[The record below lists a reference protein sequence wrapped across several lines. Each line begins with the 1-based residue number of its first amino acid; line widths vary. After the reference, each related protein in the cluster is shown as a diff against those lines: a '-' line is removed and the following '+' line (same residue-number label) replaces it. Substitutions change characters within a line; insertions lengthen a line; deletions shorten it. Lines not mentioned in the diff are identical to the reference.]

1 MANHA
6 THSEPTLAETPLPGT
21 RSGPYTDI
29 GEGRTVRSGK
39 PGLMARHRDTLLVT
53 ALMAALVTTF
63 AAVIGA
69 AALSFISVNQS
80 LLTVR
85 GEIGDLR
92 AEMHEEIGSLRT
104 EMHEEIGSLRTE
116 MHEEIGALR
125 TEMHEE
131 IGALRTEMHEEIGA
145 LRTEM
150 HEEIGQLSER
160 VTRIEERLTG
170 IEATLAILLDRLP
183 PRDEAA
189 APAGS

>member
-92 AEMHEEIGSLRT
+92 AEMHEEIGSLRA

-116 MHEEIGALR
+116 MHEEIGS
-125 TEMHEE
+125 
-131 IGALRTEMHEEIGA
+131 LRTEMHEEIGA